1 MDEVQ
6 ERVPDPRGAIFITH
20 DDFADMDAWHAEV
33 AEIRKDSPAIWV
45 EVEGWEPFWA
55 VTRHRDVTEISRRSD
70 IFINTTHSAPA
81 PNIQYEVLDL
91 LGIDYPST
99 LVHLHGAQ
107 HDKARAVTNEWF
119 KPAAV
124 KGLQP
129 AIDQIAEEF
138 ADRLVDLGG
147 RCDFATDI
155 AVPYTIRVIMSIFG
169 VPVEDERLML
179 ELTQGLFGAGDP
191 EYMGDFT
198 SPAELAGSIL
208 QKFTEYFD
216 AVTADRRAHP
226 TDDLATVIA
235 NGTIDGEYLEDAI
248 RFWYFVIVATAG
260 HDTTSF
266 GLSGGVELALRNQD
280 QLAELKTDRSLINPA
295 VDEMLRMTS
304 PVRSF
309 FRYAEEDAVLADGL
323 RFAKGDAV
331 LTSYPSANRDEAIF
345 TDPMAFDIHRT
356 NLHQILTFGM
366 GVHHCL
372 GAQVARRE
380 IRTMLDKILDRVES
394 IELDGE
400 PEWTRSHFVSG
411 VKHLPVSYTL
421 R

>member
-1 MDEVQ
+1 
-6 ERVPDPRGAIFITH
+6 
-20 DDFADMDAWHAEV
+20 
-33 AEIRKDSPAIWV
+33 
-45 EVEGWEPFWA
+45 
-55 VTRHRDVTEISRRSD
+55 
-70 IFINTTHSAPA
+70 
-81 PNIQYEVLDL
+81 
-91 LGIDYPST
+91 
-99 LVHLHGAQ
+99 
-107 HDKARAVTNEWF
+107 
-119 KPAAV
+119 
-124 KGLQP
+124 
-129 AIDQIAEEF
+129 
-138 ADRLVDLGG
+138 
-147 RCDFATDI
+147 
-155 AVPYTIRVIMSIFG
+155 MSIFG
-169 VPVEDERLML
+169 VPVDDERLML

-280 QLAELKTDRSLINPA
+280 QLAELKADRSLINPA
-295 VDEMLRMTS
+295 VDEMLRLTS

-331 LTSYPSANRDEAIF
+331 LDLLP
-345 TDPMAFDIHRT
+345 
-356 NLHQILTFGM
+356 L
-366 GVHHCL
+366 
-372 GAQVARRE
+372 
-380 IRTMLDKILDRVES
+380 
-394 IELDGE
+394 GE
-400 PEWTRSHFVSG
+400 PRRGDLLRPDGLRHPPDQPAPDPDLRHGRPS
-411 VKHLPVSYTL
+411 LPRRPGRPS
-421 R
+421 RDPHDARQDP